1 MVKPYKCCQSPGHV
15 KQNLNK
21 HAYCAACLVVKI
33 IQRWICFLCQSPWY
47 NRRGWPSVTIQLSI
61 LCQATVTLHQGQG
74 HQSENESTVMP
85 SLNAIAERLSEI
97 LLVLNY
103 RSKNVITFEAQ
114 LCSCVKVKVI
124 GLAKV
129 ISNRLLVELSLQQ
142 TLKVYEIIK
151 HLLFSWLRAV
161 WPWM

>member
-1 MVKPYKCCQSPGHV
+1 
-15 KQNLNK
+15 
-21 HAYCAACLVVKI
+21 
-33 IQRWICFLCQSPWY
+33 
-47 NRRGWPSVTIQLSI
+47 
-61 LCQATVTLHQGQG
+61 
-74 HQSENESTVMP
+74 MP

-151 HLLFSWLRAV
+151 HLLFS
-161 WPWM
+161 